1 MDSYALPSG
10 KHSMYKCDLKFSA
23 QETISPIYLF
33 NHLFIIVQTHI
44 SVVIQYCY
52 LIFSKLFQLWPF
64 GALSV
69 APISFWHAL
78 IGVCVCVST
87 LSYCPVLPDILHSFC
102 IFFAVTLE
110 SVISR
115 NPGLLLFESGIK
127 KRSVCR
133 MHHLVFI
140 W

>member
-33 NHLFIIVQTHI
+33 NHLFILVQTHI

-64 GALSV
+64 EALSV

-78 IGVCVCVST
+78 IRMCVCEYAFLLSSATRYST
-87 LSYCPVLPDILHSFC
+87 LILHILC
-102 IFFAVTLE
+102 CNPR
-110 SVISR
+110 ISHFKE
-115 NPGLLLFESGIK
+115 PWAP
-127 KRSVCR
+127 
-133 MHHLVFI
+133 FI
-140 W
+140 